1 MSDITGKFVKYE
13 PSVQV
18 EKKAGG
24 TYNAWRIVYEDGR
37 GDIKSISKPAAGLQ
51 YLPALKNG
59 LESLVAGDSF
69 VMERQ
74 EKDGFQNPVKV
85 YKSEGAVQQ
94 AKGNPCAQIP
104 VPVTLSTQP
113 NTFEVNNQLKEKQ
126 MKFDELRQP
135 IYVRQTA
142 LKAASELADV
152 LELKTEQDVLE
163 QAKRFVRFIETG
175 DTGSIEDMPN
185 DDIEVD

>member
-1 MSDITGKFVKYE
+1 MSNITGKFVKYE

-24 TYNAWRIVYEDGR
+24 TYNAWRLVYEDAR
-37 GDIKSISKPAAGLQ
+37 GDIKSIAKPAGGLQ

-59 LESLVAGDSF
+59 LESLVSGDSF

-74 EKDGFQNPVKV
+74 EKDGFQNPTKV

-94 AKGNPCAQIP
+94 ATPTPAAQP
-104 VPVTLSTQP
+104 RPAQATSSS

-152 LELKTEQDVLE
+152 LKLKTEQAVLE